1 MEAFG
6 RALVAEPYLATVVLG
21 GTAIRLAA
29 TDAQKSAILPAIAEG
44 RMKLAFA
51 HGERQARYDVTDVMT
66 TANTAATA
74 GCSTAPRAWS
84 RTATAPT
91 S

>member
-1 MEAFG
+1 M
-6 RALVAEPYLATVVLG
+6 VLG
-21 GTAIRLAA
+21 GTAVRLGG

-44 RMKLAFA
+44 SMKLAFA

-66 TANTAATA
+66 TAKHERRRLGA
-74 GCSTAPRAWS
+74 GRRQERGARM
-84 RTATAPT
+84 ATAPT